1 MPQKCETPPS
11 EGGASRNMLGGWFQD
26 ASSPSELQVQMLI
39 ALHHVRPEI
48 AATIAALAFG
58 GGANG

>member
-1 MPQKCETPPS
+1 MPQKSETPH
-11 EGGASRNMLGGWFQD
+11 EGGASRNMFGDWFRCP
-26 ASSPSELQVQMLI
+26 SSPSDLQVQTLI

-48 AATIAALAFG
+48 AAVVAALAFG

>member
-1 MPQKCETPPS
+1 
-11 EGGASRNMLGGWFQD
+11 MLGGWFQD
-26 ASSPSELQVQMLI
+26 ASTPSALQVQTLI
-39 ALHHVRPEI
+39 ALHNVRPEL

>member
-1 MPQKCETPPS
+1 MPPKSETPH
-11 EGGASRNMLGGWFQD
+11 EGGASRNQIGVWFRC
-26 ASSPSELQVQMLI
+26 ASTPSDLQVQTLI
-39 ALHHVRPEI
+39 ALHNVRPEL